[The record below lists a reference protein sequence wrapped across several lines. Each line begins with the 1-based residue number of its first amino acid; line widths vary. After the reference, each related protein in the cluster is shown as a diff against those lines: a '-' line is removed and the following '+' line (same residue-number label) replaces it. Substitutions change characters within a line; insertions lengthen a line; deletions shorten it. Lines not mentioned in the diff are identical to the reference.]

1 MTSASAFWDTT
12 NGQIKYKP
20 EGKLINVEEANLDAM
35 SRFILFVENKCIAS
49 LVNRNRD
56 EFMILARYMLYSK
69 THSTLINKAF
79 RSHHNEVECER
90 KMLDIRC
97 RKNQFG
103 KCKIFVCTIS
113 RLTACY
119 NCVKRT
125 IWECQAYRK
134 EFAKVFTKKTFQ
146 TIEWLW
152 FENRIALC
160 WILMIFSDISEIL
173 MGFNC
178 LQLNFWFNFWLD
190 PVIPRLFLV
199 ANLCFFTVWWLKN
212 DMY

>member
-1 MTSASAFWDTT
+1 MHFGTPQTDKS
-12 NGQIKYKP
+12 N
-20 EGKLINVEEANLDAM
+20 INLKENLLM
-35 SRFILFVENKCIAS
+35 LKKQTLMPCPGLSYLLSENKCIAS

-69 THSTLINKAF
+69 THSTLINKALQ
-79 RSHHNEVECER
+79 SHHNEVECER

-103 KCKIFVCTIS
+103 KCKIFVCTLS

-146 TIEWLW
+146 TIE
-152 FENRIALC
+152 
-160 WILMIFSDISEIL
+160 
-173 MGFNC
+173 
-178 LQLNFWFNFWLD
+178 
-190 PVIPRLFLV
+190 
-199 ANLCFFTVWWLKN
+199 
-212 DMY
+212 

>member
-1 MTSASAFWDTT
+1 
-12 NGQIKYKP
+12 
-20 EGKLINVEEANLDAM
+20 M
-35 SRFILFVENKCIAS
+35 SRFILFVEDKCIAS

-69 THSTLINKAF
+69 THSTLINKALQ
-79 RSHHNEVECER
+79 SHHNEVECER

-103 KCKIFVCTIS
+103 KCKIFVCTLS

-134 EFAKVFTKKTFQ
+134 EFAKVFTKDVPDDWMTVIWKS
-146 TIEWLW
+146 
-152 FENRIALC
+152 NC

>member
-1 MTSASAFWDTT
+1 
-12 NGQIKYKP
+12 
-20 EGKLINVEEANLDAM
+20 M

-69 THSTLINKAF
+69 THSTLINKAL

-103 KCKIFVCTIS
+103 KCKIFVCTLS